1 MGPEGLREI
10 GETMIQRCLYAI
22 KLLNSV
28 PGVCATR
35 FTGPKFNEFVVDF
48 NATGKTVAEINAFLS
63 EKGIFGGKDLSKEFP
78 VLGESALYCVTEI
91 HSAEDIKTLAKAIE
105 EAVK

>member
-1 MGPEGLREI
+1 M
-10 GETMIQRCLYAI
+10 
-22 KLLNSV
+22 

-63 EKGIFGGKDLSKEFP
+63 EKGIFGGKDRSKEFP